1 MEEKINILDLD
12 LDCITAKDA
21 MIQAI
26 QFLDSESLD
35 VIEIISM
42 NALMEYQDNDQWRN
56 LTAEMGMLIPGE
68 AEILKAA
75 DISDR
80 TKLKEAEEGT
90 FLKLF
95 IKYLEKK
102 RKNIYV
108 LAQSEEEYLVT
119 EEILRKR
126 NRGIRISGHSVLD
139 PQEAREENVIND
151 INGTETDCILSVLH
165 TPYQEEFVSRNRAL
179 LDVSVWLGCGAA
191 FAQQYTNRGPSGRV
205 RHFLLKKL
213 FWYRVERQNR
223 EE

>member
-42 NALMEYQDNDQWRN
+42 NALMEYQDNAQWRN

-75 DISDR
+75 DIRDR

-95 IKYLEKK
+95 I
-102 RKNIYV
+102 
-108 LAQSEEEYLVT
+108 
-119 EEILRKR
+119 
-126 NRGIRISGHSVLD
+126 
-139 PQEAREENVIND
+139 
-151 INGTETDCILSVLH
+151 
-165 TPYQEEFVSRNRAL
+165 
-179 LDVSVWLGCGAA
+179 
-191 FAQQYTNRGPSGRV
+191 
-205 RHFLLKKL
+205 
-213 FWYRVERQNR
+213 
-223 EE
+223 

>member
-42 NALMEYQDNDQWRN
+42 NALMEYQDNAQWRN

-179 LDVSVWLGCGAA
+179 LDVRVWLGCGAA

-205 RHFLLKKL
+205 RHFC
-213 FWYRVERQNR
+213 
-223 EE
+223 

>member
-42 NALMEYQDNDQWRN
+42 NALMEYQDNAQWRN

-108 LAQSEEEYLVT
+108 LAQSEEEYLMT

-165 TPYQEEFVSRNRAL
+165 TPYQEEFVSRNRGL
-179 LDVSVWLGCGAA
+179 LDVRVWLGCGAA

>member
-12 LDCITAKDA
+12 LDCVTAKDA

-26 QFLDSESLD
+26 QFLESESLD
-35 VIEIISM
+35 AIEIISM
-42 NALMEYQDNDQWRN
+42 NVLMEYQDNDQWRK
-56 LTAEMGMLIPGE
+56 LTAELGMLIPGE

-80 TKLKEAEEGT
+80 TKL
-90 FLKLF
+90 
-95 IKYLEKK
+95 
-102 RKNIYV
+102 IYV
-108 LAQSEEEYLVT
+108 LAQSEEEYLAA
-119 EEILRKR
+119 EDILRKR
-126 NRGIRISGHSVLD
+126 NHGLRFSGHSILD

-165 TPYQEEFVSRNRAL
+165 TPYQEEFISRNRAL
-179 LDVSVWLGCGAA
+179 LNARVWLGCGAA
-191 FAQQYTNRGPSGRV
+191 FAQRYTNRGPSGRFK
-205 RHFLLKKL
+205 HFLLKKL

>member
-42 NALMEYQDNDQWRN
+42 NALMEYQDNAQWRN

-108 LAQSEEEYLVT
+108 LAQSEEEYLMT

-126 NRGIRISGHSVLD
+126 NRGIPD
-139 PQEAREENVIND
+139 
-151 INGTETDCILSVLH
+151 
-165 TPYQEEFVSRNRAL
+165 
-179 LDVSVWLGCGAA
+179 
-191 FAQQYTNRGPSGRV
+191 
-205 RHFLLKKL
+205 
-213 FWYRVERQNR
+213 
-223 EE
+223 

>member
-12 LDCITAKDA
+12 LDCVTAKDA

-26 QFLDSESLD
+26 QFLESESLD
-35 VIEIISM
+35 AIEIISM
-42 NALMEYQDNDQWRN
+42 NVLMEYQDNDQWRK
-56 LTAEMGMLIPGE
+56 LTAELGMLIPGE

-90 FLKLF
+90 FLKIF

-108 LAQSEEEYLVT
+108 LAQSEEEYLAA
-119 EEILRKR
+119 EDILRKR
-126 NRGIRISGHSVLD
+126 NHGLRFSGHSILD
-139 PQEAREENVIND
+139 PQEAREE
-151 INGTETDCILSVLH
+151 
-165 TPYQEEFVSRNRAL
+165 EFISRNRAL
-179 LDVSVWLGCGAA
+179 LNARVWLGCGAA
-191 FAQQYTNRGPSGRV
+191 FAQRYTNRGPSGRFK
-205 RHFLLKKL
+205 HFLLKKL

>member
-1 MEEKINILDLD
+1 
-12 LDCITAKDA
+12 

-42 NALMEYQDNDQWRN
+42 NALMEYQDNAQWRN

-108 LAQSEEEYLVT
+108 LAQSEEEYLMT

-179 LDVSVWLGCGAA
+179 LDVRVWLGCGAA